1 MKRFLGYAAI
11 LVVGTLPLAA
21 RGDSEEDAGTARVVR
36 GRIVAIEPAMKQFTV
51 RTAKGEEIKLTVD
64 DQSKLELKQ
73 RASKLGDFR
82 EGMRVHVT
90 YAPEEGKNRVVS
102 MVQPRLTMDAI
113 QKEVS
118 EALSAAKSY
127 TYQQKDE
134 YQKKL
139 NAALT
144 EMDEHIDDLKA
155 KAAQASDE
163 AKKRY
168 AREMDDLRRKREVLG
183 KKLDQVKAA
192 APGAWDDIKSGVGA
206 AANDLKSTIERVRSR
221 LQEPP
226 PPEGKKPDGERL

>member
-21 RGDSEEDAGTARVVR
+21 RGEAVDDAGTARVLR
-36 GRIVAIEPAMKQFTV
+36 GRIVAIEPTMKQVTV

-73 RASKLGDFR
+73 HPSKLSDFR

-90 YAPEEGKNRVVS
+90 YEPEEGKNRVVS
-102 MVQPRLTMDAI
+102 MVRPRLTIDAI

-118 EALSAAKSY
+118 EALSTAKSY

-139 NAALT
+139 NGALS
-144 EMDEHIDDLKA
+144 EMDEHIDDLKS
-155 KAAQASDE
+155 KAAQGSDE

-168 AREMDDLRRKREVLG
+168 ARELDDLRHKREILG

-192 APGAWDDIKSGVGA
+192 APGAWDDIKSGVGT
-206 AANDLKSTIERVRSR
+206 AANDLKSTIKRVRSR

-226 PPEGKKPDGERL
+226 APEEKKPDGQRL